1 MLKNIDFMAG
11 RKIAAICS
19 GIFLSVAIISLIFN
33 QLDWGLDFTGGNLV
47 EVSFEKTVS
56 PERVRDVLNNDGFS
70 GHVVQYF
77 GSEKDILIR
86 KLKTNL
92 IYYLFKIFVS
102 NIQKMHPV
110 WVNSYEECWHLFKLN
125 MNIYNLDFQLGLNFF
140 GDYIIKENGY
150 QAYNDYALLLK
161 IITFDKENKKL
172 VLKCPEHFLFTN
184 HLKKIFPKSKFIWM
198 HRDPGKTIC
207 SYSKMI
213 YEVQKFYYGKKNI
226 KKSEVA
232 NFVKNKFYKM
242 LKTGLKI
249 RDKNED
255 DFIDVNYIN
264 LINDTKH
271 TLNYISSKCDFD
283 IKNIDLLKMRN
294 KKLNKLKN
302 KTNYSLDE
310 FNLNRT
316 DINDLFK
323 NYLKKFDI
331 KIEY

>member
-1 MLKNIDFMAG
+1 
-11 RKIAAICS
+11 
-19 GIFLSVAIISLIFN
+19 
-33 QLDWGLDFTGGNLV
+33 
-47 EVSFEKTVS
+47 
-56 PERVRDVLNNDGFS
+56 
-70 GHVVQYF
+70 
-77 GSEKDILIR
+77 
-86 KLKTNL
+86 
-92 IYYLFKIFVS
+92 
-102 NIQKMHPV
+102 
-110 WVNSYEECWHLFKLN
+110 
-125 MNIYNLDFQLGLNFF
+125 
-140 GDYIIKENGY
+140 
-150 QAYNDYALLLK
+150 
-161 IITFDKENKKL
+161 
-172 VLKCPEHFLFTN
+172 
-184 HLKKIFPKSKFIWM
+184 M

-255 DFIDVNYIN
+255 AFIDVNYIN

-283 IKNIDLLKMRN
+283 IKNINLLKMRN

-331 KIEY
+331 KIEC